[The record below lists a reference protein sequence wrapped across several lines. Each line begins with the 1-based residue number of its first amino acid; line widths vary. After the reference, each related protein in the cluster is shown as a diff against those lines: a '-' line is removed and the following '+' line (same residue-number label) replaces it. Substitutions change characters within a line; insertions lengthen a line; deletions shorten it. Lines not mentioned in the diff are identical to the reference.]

1 MKGMTLTLSKKIIL
15 LVSTGIIFTLVV
27 SYGLTQ
33 YLYGNFYVR
42 NVEKMLIEQG
52 KNIAREYKGG
62 PMSSD
67 FINKVK
73 DYDRISQAE
82 IFVTENPRELGACLP
97 FDVDYQALITDEERN
112 RLLMGESVTKQG
124 YEPRFDRQV
133 MAVIV
138 PLLDQKQLN
147 GVVYLYLPLSSIK
160 DAFNEVRYI
169 LLFIGLL
176 FINIAL
182 IVGKRLVN
190 RITGPLRRME
200 HVARQLALGN
210 FKEKVEVTSKDE
222 IGSLGTALN
231 HMATALEEVDQRRRD
246 FLANVAHDL
255 RTPLSYIKGYSEAII
270 EGVVTG
276 EEQKKYLRLIHRE
289 AGRLQRLVH
298 DLLDLAQLEGD
309 SYPLKLMPLSLA
321 QLVEDSMA
329 KYEPFL
335 REKNI
340 AVTLDLDFDVIVNAD
355 EDRLEQAIT
364 NILDNALRHSHENGE
379 LKIIL
384 KQTNNTCTLTIS
396 DTGEGIPPEELQRLG
411 ERFYRVDKSR
421 TRKGGGSG
429 LGLSIVKQI
438 VFLHKGTLQINSVLG
453 KGTDVSITLPI
464 YEFNTDHE

>member
-321 QLVEDSMA
+321 QLVEDLMA